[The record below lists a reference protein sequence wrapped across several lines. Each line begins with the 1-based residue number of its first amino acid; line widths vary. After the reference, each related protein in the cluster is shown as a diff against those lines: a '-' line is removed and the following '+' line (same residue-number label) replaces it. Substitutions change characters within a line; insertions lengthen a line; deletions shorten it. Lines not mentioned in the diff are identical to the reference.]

1 MELAPLG
8 AEAVNTRLLDK
19 GLAEKISQVYLYLGS
34 FVAASV
40 IRDSTGVIQRCPIG
54 QPTPLYLM
62 AIMTR
67 RPRARVRPRSTST
80 PAKIWRSAES
90 RNSHEEQSGVADLIL
105 ISHKADDQRTR
116 TDKMRTT
123 APRPYHCAPSS
134 SEDTGNINPVRSSR
148 AHHTARRRIPRTRN
162 SPRHSVKR
170 NSTCPGDE
178 NLKYEHT
185 QRGGVEG
192 DAARQERTEI
202 GGPSS

>member
-1 MELAPLG
+1 MKLAPLG

-19 GLAEKISQVYLYLGS
+19 GLAENFSQVYLYLGS
-34 FVAASV
+34 FVTGSV
-40 IRDSTGVIQRCPIG
+40 RRDSTGVIQRCPIG
-54 QPTPLYLM
+54 QPTPLYFM

-67 RPRARVRPRSTST
+67 RPARGVSQHALNYAGRLSMM
-80 PAKIWRSAES
+80 ES
-90 RNSHEEQSGVADLIL
+90 
-105 ISHKADDQRTR
+105 
-116 TDKMRTT
+116 
-123 APRPYHCAPSS
+123 RPYHCASSS
-134 SEDTGNINPVRSSR
+134 SEDTGSINPVRSSR

-202 GGPSS
+202 GSIQPQVQAWPPSCKWTLVLFHGATTQRLLGCTPVRGVMR